1 MTRDEAISISTIN
14 FDDNFQTLLRTGLED
29 MAAKRGVEATQ
40 DALRSMSQGDLDITV
55 FQNAKAQ
62 CGRVLDAAL
71 GVARR
76 EDADQKAYIPFKPV
90 MPSNSQDDLTAN

>member
-1 MTRDEAISISTIN
+1 MKNLMTASASAICASMTRDETIGFSIVN

-40 DALRSMSQGDLDITV
+40 DALLSMSQGELDITV

-62 CGRVLDAAL
+62 GGGSVGATFGLACG
-71 GVARR
+71 
-76 EDADQKAYIPFKPV
+76 EDL
-90 MPSNSQDDLTAN
+90 N